1 MLRHYLNTLYRLLC
15 PVLLTGETRSIS
27 CDEGLLPSAKWK
39 GLRENGSVGYRNL
52 LGVAAVISLALSAS
66 ACGDLKTGNAEV
78 YGIARFK
85 MPAFPETGGNKIQ
98 IFTEMHYQ
106 PSYRMQEGPR
116 LAPPSDSVPVNGK
129 ELRYLSLEDHTA
141 LQIPHQAMKTYDAT
155 TAQKLYEIN
164 CMVCHGP
171 TLKGANEPDKAKKAK
186 ILPFMT
192 RAPLPEDLT
201 SKIAKNSTD
210 GELFAFISNGGRQ
223 GYALRERGKESTS
236 PMPEFRFLLTENERW
251 ALVTYLRSVQ
261 GTH

>member
-1 MLRHYLNTLYRLLC
+1 MLRHYLNILYRLLC
-15 PVLLTGETRSIS
+15 PVLLAEETRSIS
-27 CDEGLLPSAKWK
+27 CDENLLPSSKWK
-39 GLRENGSVGYRNL
+39 ELRKNGSVRYRNL

-85 MPAFPETGGNKIQ
+85 MPAFPETGANKIQ

-116 LAPPSDSVPVNGK
+116 LAPPPDSVPVNGK
-129 ELRYLSLEDHTA
+129 ELRYLSLEDHKA
-141 LQIPHQAMKTYDAT
+141 LQISDQATKTYDAT
-155 TAQKLYEIN
+155 TAQKLYELN

-171 TLKGANEPDKAKKAK
+171 TLKGPNEPDKAKKAK
-186 ILPFMT
+186 ILSFMT

-201 SKIAKNSTD
+201 SKITKNSTD

-236 PMPEFRFLLTENERW
+236 PMPEFRFLLTEDERW

-261 GTH
+261 ETH